1 MKLIFNILLS
11 AIFVTMVSCDSDSSF
26 FSDDPISLSE
36 QMETHIDNNT
46 DMIVNSDSLLTKN
59 EILNYY
65 EQADYEPIWIND
77 SSLNKNGEDMVFL
90 VENAYNY
97 GLLPE
102 FFHHSSIQKSLDSS
116 LLDTE
121 LLLTNSFFLYTS
133 HLSVGFLDTSNMQ
146 YTWKKDSIDFDLIEE
161 LNKVR
166 ETDNLTELVVSHQ
179 PKHWEYV
186 QLQKGLEKFMGEF
199 ELDTAHFKIPKFK
212 DDSVK
217 CYAVAK
223 EALIAHHFLDSS
235 ITDDSVFIQK
245 IKDFQLINGLLDDAI
260 VGKWT
265 GRVLGKSNT
274 DRFYQAMLS
283 LEKWRW
289 KKPNEMPD
297 RYIRVN
303 IPAYTFKFWDKNQV
317 VRKHRVIVGAYT
329 TQTPEFHATLKRFVT
344 NPFWHLPY
352 SIASTESLYGIKK
365 DSAYFSDRGMKI
377 FREGVEVDPSTVDWS
392 VVNNTNFRYRV
403 RQDGGGSNSL
413 GRIKFLFPNHHSV
426 YFHDTPSKRL
436 FKNDVRAYS
445 HGCVRLHLPFDFA
458 KSLLVVDEH
467 QIVADTLDSLIVR
480 GTQRVVELN
489 TPFEVYI
496 EYYTATG
503 DSLGNIIFHP
513 DVYGRDKKFLEG
525 IKEEFGVGQ

>member
-11 AIFVTMVSCDSDSSF
+11 AIFVTMVSCGSDSSF
-26 FSDDPISLSE
+26 FGEEIIPLPE
-36 QMETHIDNNT
+36 QLETHMEAQS
-46 DMIVNSDSLLTKN
+46 DMIFDAKPLLAKN
-59 EILNYY
+59 EIIDFY
-65 EQADYEPIWIND
+65 EQADYEPVWITD
-77 SSLNKNGEDMVFL
+77 SCLNKKGEDMVFL

-102 FFHHSSIQKSLDSS
+102 FFHNTSIQKSKDSLLLDS
-116 LLDTE
+116 E
-121 LLLTNSFFLYTS
+121 LLLTNSFFLYIT
-133 HLSVGFLDTSNMQ
+133 HLSEGFLDTTSMQ
-146 YTWKKDSIDFDLIEE
+146 YSWKKDSVQFDYNTE

-166 ETDNLTELVVSHQ
+166 ETDNLIDLVASYQ

-186 QLQKGLEKFMGEF
+186 QLQKGLEKFVNEY
-199 ELDTAHFKIPKFK
+199 ELDTAHFTIPKFK
-212 DDSVK
+212 EDSVQ

-223 EALIAHHFLDSS
+223 EALIAHN
-235 ITDDSVFIQK
+235 FIQSDVPDS
-245 IKDFQLINGLLDDAI
+245 IFIQRLKDFQLLNGLLDDAI

-265 GRVLGKSNT
+265 GRMLGISNK

-297 RYIRVN
+297 RYVRVN
-303 IPAYTFKFWDKNQV
+303 IPAYTFKFWNNNKV
-317 VRKHRVIVGAYT
+317 VRKHRVVVGAYA
-329 TQTPEFHATLKRFVT
+329 TQTPEFHATLRRFVT

-365 DSAYFSDRGMKI
+365 DTAYLKDRGMKL
-377 FREGVEVDPSTVDWS
+377 FRDGAEVDPNTVDWS
-392 VVNNTNFRYRV
+392 VVNQTNFRYRI

-436 FKNDVRAYS
+436 FQNDVRAYS

-458 KSLLVVDEH
+458 KSLLVVDE
-467 QIVADTLDSLIVR
+467 QEMVPDTLDSLIAR

-489 TPFEVYI
+489 NPFEVYI

-513 DVYGRDKKFLEG
+513 DVYGRDNRFLAG
-525 IKEEFGVGQ
+525 IKEEFEVGQ

>member
-1 MKLIFNILLS
+1 MKPIYYILLLTG
-11 AIFVTMVSCDSDSSF
+11 IVTLNSCGGDSSF
-26 FSDDPISLSE
+26 FGDNSIPLYE
-36 QMETHIDNNT
+36 QLKTNIDSHSS
-46 DMIVNSDSLLTKN
+46 MIFYGDTLLTQN
-59 EILNYY
+59 EIKSFY
-65 EQADYEPIWIND
+65 ESVTYDPIWIND
-77 SSLNKNGEDMVFL
+77 SALTKKGEDMLFMVD
-90 VENAYNY
+90 NAYNY
-97 GLLPE
+97 GLFPD
-102 FFHHSSIQKSLDSS
+102 FFHQNSIHQSIDSS

-121 LLLTNSFFLYTS
+121 ILLTNSFFLYVT
-133 HLSVGFLDTSNMQ
+133 HLSVGFLDTFKME
-146 YTWKKDSIDFDLIEE
+146 YAWKKDSITFDLIET
-161 LNKVR
+161 LNTVK
-166 ETDNLTELVVSHQ
+166 ETDDIIAYIESFQ

-186 QLQKGLEKFMGEF
+186 QLQKGLEKFMGEY
-199 ELDTAHFKIPKFK
+199 ELDTSHFTIPKFK

-223 EALIAHHFLDSS
+223 QALIAHHFLDADANDS
-235 ITDDSVFIQK
+235 IFIK
-245 IKDFQLINGLLDDAI
+245 RLKDFQIINGLLDDAI

-265 GRVLGKSNT
+265 GRVLGKSNK

-289 KKPNEMPD
+289 KKPSEMPN

-303 IPAYTFKFWDKNQV
+303 IPAYTFKFWNNNKV
-317 VRKHRVIVGAYT
+317 IRKHRVVVGAYA
-329 TQTPEFHATLKRFVT
+329 TQTPEFHATLKRFIT

-365 DSAYFSDRGMKI
+365 DTAYFSKRGMKL
-377 FREGVEVDPSTVDWS
+377 FRDGAQVDPSTVDWS
-392 VVNNTNFRYRV
+392 KVNNTNFRYRI

-458 KSLLVVDEH
+458 KALIEVDELE
-467 QIVADTLDSLIVR
+467 IPADTLDSIVQR
-480 GTQRVVELN
+480 GIQRVVELN
-489 TPFEVYI
+489 NPFEVYI

-503 DSLGNIIFHP
+503 DSTGNIIFHP
-513 DVYGRDKKFLEG
+513 DVYGRDKRFLNG
-525 IKEEFGVGQ
+525 IKEEFDK